1 MRFTFE
7 IPDEL
12 IGTKPATVPSASVVD
27 TPTPAHY
34 AGVDAQ
40 SAGAAPNMGG
50 GVALGLVSG
59 HDALSAGPAEEL
71 AVDAA
76 VDDANVATNDG
87 GAANH

>member
-12 IGTKPATVPSASVVD
+12 IGAKPAAFPSATVLD
-27 TPTPAHY
+27 TSTPAHY
-34 AGVDAQ
+34 AGADAH

-50 GVALGLVSG
+50 VALGLVSE
-59 HDALSAGPAEEL
+59 HDTLSAGPAEEL